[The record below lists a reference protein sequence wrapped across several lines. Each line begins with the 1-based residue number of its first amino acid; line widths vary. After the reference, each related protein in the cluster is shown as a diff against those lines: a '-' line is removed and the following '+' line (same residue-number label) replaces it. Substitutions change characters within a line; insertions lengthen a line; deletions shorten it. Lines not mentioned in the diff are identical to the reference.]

1 MKRLIPLFCLA
12 IAACSKP
19 ANDPAAHHGIAGVP
33 ESCQQLL
40 VVKGSETDILATL
53 EGWEIIGGKWTK
65 RITVPATV
73 GKSGL
78 ATPEVKK
85 EGDGKTPAGLYRLE
99 RAFGYAETIKTGL
112 TYRQATA
119 TDLWV
124 DDAAHADYNKWVTAP
139 TKAKSFEDMKR
150 KDDLYEIGAVIEY
163 NTDPVVP
170 GKGSAIFLHVWGGP
184 DKPTAGCVAIE
195 KSKLSDLLEALDR
208 KKSPMIAIVI
218 QPTGSS
224 PAAR

>member
-1 MKRLIPLFCLA
+1 MPIGLLF
-12 IAACSKP
+12 ITACTGKKP
-19 ANDPAAHHGIAGVP
+19 DLPAHGIAGIP
-33 ESCQQLL
+33 ESCQQLI
-40 VVKGSETDILATL
+40 VVRGSESDIHAIL
-53 EGWEIIGGKWTK
+53 EGWELINDRWVRRMNIQ
-65 RITVPATV
+65 ATV
-73 GKSGL
+73 GKAGL

-99 RAFGYAETIKTGL
+99 RAFGYAESFKTGL

-124 DDAAHADYNKWVTAP
+124 DDAEHPDYNKWVTAP

-184 DKPTAGCVAIE
+184 DKPTAGCVAID
-195 KSKLSDLLEALDR
+195 KSKLNDLLEALDR

-218 QPTGSS
+218 H
-224 PAAR
+224 

>member
-1 MKRLIPLFCLA
+1 MKRILPLSCLFF
-12 IAACSKP
+12 AACSQQPP
-19 ANDPAAHHGIAGVP
+19 ADSPAHGITGVP

-40 VVKGSETDILATL
+40 VVKGSETDIHATL

-85 EGDGKTPAGLYRLE
+85 EGDGKTPAGLYKLK
-99 RAFGYAETIKTGL
+99 RAFGYAETLKTGL
-112 TYRQATA
+112 TYKQVTEK
-119 TDLWV
+119 DLWV
-124 DDAAHADYNKWVTAP
+124 DDAAHPDYNKWVTAP
-139 TKAKSFEDMKR
+139 TNAKSFEDLKR
-150 KDDLYEIGAVIEY
+150 KDDLYELFAVIEY
-163 NTDPVVP
+163 NTNPIVA
-170 GKGSAIFLHVWGGP
+170 GKGSAIFFHVWGGP

-195 KSKLSDLLEALDR
+195 KSKLYEILKELDA
-208 KKSPMIAIVI
+208 KKSPMMAIVI
-218 QPTGSS
+218 QTAGLN

>member
-1 MKRLIPLFCLA
+1 MKRLLPLLCLA

-19 ANDPAAHHGIAGVP
+19 ASDSAPGHGITGVP

-40 VVKGSETDILATL
+40 VVKGSETDIHATL

-85 EGDGKTPAGLYRLE
+85 EGDGKTPAGLYKLE
-99 RAFGYAETIKTGL
+99 RAFGYAETLKTGL
-112 TYRQATA
+112 TYKQVTEK
-119 TDLWV
+119 DLWV
-124 DDAAHADYNKWVTAP
+124 DDAAHPDYNKWVKAP
-139 TKAKSFEDMKR
+139 TNAKSFEDLKR
-150 KDDLYEIGAVIEY
+150 KDDLYEIFAVIEY
-163 NTDPVVP
+163 NTNPIVA
-170 GKGSAIFLHVWGGP
+170 GKGSAIFFHVWGGP

-195 KSKLSDLLEALDR
+195 KSKLAEILKELDA
-208 KKSPMIAIVI
+208 KKSPMMAIVI
-218 QPTGSS
+218 QPAGSS